1 MLVLAGGLHEHGGM
15 KPTTIVTVLAAAS
28 LLSAGCVSKGKY
40 DEAVSQTELTRAEL
54 AKRDQALA
62 KRNAD
67 LMVSNADLDARAREI
82 ARLRNELYVLERAS
96 NVDRS
101 RTGARI
107 AELAKRLG
115 ELEAAQSA
123 AEARAA
129 FYREISLR
137 LKEQIDSGDL
147 DVVVRDGRMV
157 LRLPNDVLFDTG
169 RTELKPAGKQALGA
183 IAKVLAMYPQRQF
196 QVAGHTDDVPIHNDR
211 FASNWELSSGRAL
224 RVLHFLVEKGAS
236 PESLSAAGYGE
247 VDPIATNA
255 SADGKKKNRRTEIT
269 LQPTIDEMVHVP

>member
-1 MLVLAGGLHEHGGM
+1 MN
-15 KPTTIVTVLAAAS
+15 PTTMVATFAAVS

-40 DEAVSQTELTRAEL
+40 DEAVSQTQLTRAEL
-54 AKRDQALA
+54 EKRDRALA
-62 KRNAD
+62 KTNAD
-67 LMVSNADLDARAREI
+67 LTKSSIELETRAQEI
-82 ARLRNELYVLERAS
+82 ARLRSELYVLERSS

-101 RTGARI
+101 RSGARI

-129 FYREISLR
+129 FYRDISLKLR
-137 LKEQIDSGDL
+137 EQIDSGDL

-157 LRLPNDVLFDTG
+157 LRLSNDVLFDTG
-169 RTELKPAGKQALGA
+169 RTELKPAGRSALAA
-183 IAKVLAMYPQRQF
+183 IAKVLATYPQRQF
-196 QVAGHTDDVPIHNDR
+196 QVAGHTDDVPIKNDR

-224 RVLHFLVEKGAS
+224 RVLHFLVEQGVPAHA
-236 PESLSAAGYGE
+236 LSAAGYGE

-255 SADGKKKNRRTEIT
+255 SVDGKKKNRRTEIT
-269 LQPTIDEMVHVP
+269 LQPTIDELVHVP

>member
-1 MLVLAGGLHEHGGM
+1 M
-15 KPTTIVTVLAAAS
+15 KATTVITMLAAAS

-40 DEAVSQTELTRAEL
+40 DAAVSQTELTRAEL
-54 AKRDQALA
+54 EKRERALA
-62 KRNAD
+62 KTSAD
-67 LMVSNADLDARAREI
+67 LTKSSAELEARAQEI
-82 ARLRNELYVLERAS
+82 AKLKSELYVLERAS

-101 RTGARI
+101 RSGARI

-129 FYREISLR
+129 FYREIGLR

-147 DVVVRDGRMV
+147 DVVIRDGRMV
-157 LRLPNDVLFDTG
+157 LRLPNDVLFDSG
-169 RTELKPAGKQALGA
+169 RTELKPAGKSALSA
-183 IAKVLAMYPQRQF
+183 IAKVLAMYPQRHF

-224 RVLHFLVEKGAS
+224 RVLHFLVEKGVAADT
-236 PESLSAAGYGE
+236 LSAAGYGE
-247 VDPIATNA
+247 VDPIATND
-255 SADGKKKNRRTEIT
+255 SVDGKKKNRRTEIS